1 MKRIIK
7 PNKDL
12 EERIISGMDSLS
24 SAIDEAIQGTI
35 IQPQQWPEGFG
46 TTFRKSGEIV
56 VGSFR
61 NIVDL
66 GNLQKSQNVTREGF
80 KTIFEWDGGGET
92 PPVLVHEGFT
102 HRSGKQIPAR
112 RFTEEGIKK
121 VDVRK
126 EFLDGFNGD

>member
-1 MKRIIK
+1 MKRIVRI
-7 PNKDL
+7 NKDL
-12 EERIISGMDSLS
+12 NDKIILPAAPLS
-24 SAIDEAIQGTI
+24 SAIDGAIQETI

-61 NIVDL
+61 NILDL

-80 KTIFEWDGGGET
+80 KTIFEWDGSGET

-102 HRSGKQIPAR
+102 HRSGKQVPPR

-126 EFLDGFNGD
+126 EFLEGFNRD